1 MYFAFFCMGV
11 YLYLFFCLKLFIPV
25 THTLTHGAFY
35 SVHLGAGFPVPGLED
50 PSRGIN
56 TEGLLP
62 V

>member
-35 SVHLGAGFPVPGLED
+35 SVHLGLDFQSQGLKI
-50 PSRGIN
+50 P
-56 TEGLLP
+56 P
-62 V
+62 WA